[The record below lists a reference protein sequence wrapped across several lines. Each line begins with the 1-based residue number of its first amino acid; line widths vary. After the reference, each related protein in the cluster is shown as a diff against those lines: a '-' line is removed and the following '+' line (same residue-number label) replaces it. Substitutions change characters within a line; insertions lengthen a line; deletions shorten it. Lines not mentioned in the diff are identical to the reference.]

1 MLILLVNVGGIRMD
15 IDDLWK
21 NFLEII
27 KNSISSLSYQTWFYG
42 TKLVSISNNT
52 AIIIVPMPVHKKHL
66 MENYLDVIEDKFKQ
80 LTGTVFEF
88 EFMLEEE
95 WEQNKNSFITND
107 GYDKAVEEKESNPQN
122 SIEISPK
129 SFEDANLN
137 ENYNFDNF
145 IVGNSNRFAFTASM
159 AVAEKPGKAYN
170 PLFLYGKSGLGKTHL
185 MHSIG
190 NYILKHTNLRV
201 LYISSDKFVND
212 FINAVRN
219 NDKNNFK
226 KIDNFK
232 AKYRNIDVLMIDDI
246 QFLGNATKGQEEF
259 FHTFNELYNENK
271 QIIIA
276 SDRSVDDLKM
286 LENRLLTRFNWG
298 LTANITPPDFE
309 LRMNILERKIA
320 HQESA
325 KDVPKEVIEYIANNF
340 ASDIRQLEGAI
351 TRVFAYALMMN
362 KGIVDLDTAVD
373 ALKDQLTDRSVYK
386 NDVHRIQTVVCDYFK
401 ITLEDIKGKKRSQNI
416 NYPRQVAIYLCR
428 TLANESFPKIG
439 TYFGGRDHS
448 TIMSSY
454 QKIQKEL
461 LVNEQLKI
469 VIKELKQQLSP

>member
-1 MLILLVNVGGIRMD
+1 MKLEN
-15 IDDLWK
+15 LW
-21 NFLEII
+21 NDFLSMI
-27 KNSISSLSYQTWFYG
+27 KENISSLSYETWFKD
-42 TKLVSISNNT
+42 TKLVSLNKDNL
-52 AIIIVPMPVHKKHL
+52 AIVVVPMPFHKKHL
-66 MENYLDVIEDKFKQ
+66 VENYLNIMEKTIYLITKKQ
-80 LTGTVFEF
+80 YNFEF
-88 EFMLEEE
+88 LLEEE
-95 WEQNKNSFITND
+95 WTERTENETFNNLSNNKILETPERKNANIIHQNI
-107 GYDKAVEEKESNPQN
+107 
-122 SIEISPK
+122 
-129 SFEDANLN
+129 EDANLN
-137 ENYNFDNF
+137 KEYVFDTF
-145 IVGNSNRFAFTASM
+145 IVGNSNRFAYTASM

-190 NYILKHTNLRV
+190 NYIIENSNLKV

-212 FINAVRN
+212 FINAVRYN
-219 NDKNNFK
+219 EKDNFD
-226 KIDNFK
+226 KIDVFK
-232 AKYRNIDVLMIDDI
+232 NKYRNIDVLMIDDI

-271 QIIIA
+271 QIVIA

-309 LRMNILERKIA
+309 LRVNIIKKKIS

-325 KDVPKEVIEYIANNF
+325 KDVPIEVIEYIANNF
-340 ASDIRQLEGAI
+340 ASDVRQLEGAI

-362 KGIVDLDTAVD
+362 KGKIDLDIAID
-373 ALKDQLTDRSVYK
+373 ALKDQLTDKSVYK

-401 ITLEDIKGKKRSQNI
+401 ITIEDIKGKKRSQNI

-428 TLANESFPKIG
+428 TLAHESFPKIG

-454 QKIQKEL
+454 RKIEKDLKE
-461 LVNEQLKI
+461 NKQLKI
-469 VIKELKQQLSP
+469 VIKELKEMLST